1 MRILNRFSQ
10 ENESQASTLVI
21 ISSKFNCYDVFR
33 AQGWRVVPLIRLARL
48 AVRLAQVCECSFNH
62 TNPNSNL
69 RISHKPYGVVSLVYI
84 FSSLSQSPLTV
95 TAGSILLLKHLM
107 RFVSAGSEF
116 ITSVLVCRFFSIISR
131 CILWFNCRFSSWRL
145 VYQLLISFKESH
157 IFFKITSGK
166 SHHSIAEVLI
176 TNESIPL
183 PSPPKEG
190 LGSGG
195 EKAAAEPLPLLCD
208 TTR

>member
-69 RISHKPYGVVSLVYI
+69 RIIHKPYWVVSLVYI

-107 RFVSAGSEF
+107 RFVATGSEF
-116 ITSVLVCRFFSIISR
+116 ITSVLVCLFSPLYQGVICDLIAGSQVEGWFISCLSHSR
-131 CILWFNCRFSSWRL
+131 NRIFSSR
-145 VYQLLISFKESH
+145 
-157 IFFKITSGK
+157 
-166 SHHSIAEVLI
+166 
-176 TNESIPL
+176 
-183 PSPPKEG
+183 
-190 LGSGG
+190 
-195 EKAAAEPLPLLCD
+195 
-208 TTR
+208 